1 MIGVTGKI
9 RQGWKDALKSSGV
22 KPFMGDD
29 ASVQSGSFGDVL
41 LHETAVSWVPVWKK
55 KDNNKYSRT

>member
-1 MIGVTGKI
+1 MMGTIDKI

-29 ASVQSGSFGDVL
+29 ASVQSGTFGDVL
-41 LHETAVSWVPVWKK
+41 LHATAVSWVPVLNKK
-55 KDNNKYSRT
+55 R